1 MTGRLLA
8 GMLAGLGVMQLV
20 ASCSADGTH
29 GLEAVD
35 PSLITFNAVAAKNAS
50 RGDVTTTATI
60 RDFAVTAYANSKI
73 LMDHVT
79 VSRDGAKW
87 TYSPAAYWPDVSVN
101 FYAVSPADMVDSPDI
116 TGAGTGTASIDGYNN
131 PGNVDLLYAVN
142 YGEIQTG
149 SPVVINFR
157 HALSKVDVLLSSANS
172 EIIVKVRNVK
182 IGNVCRQGS
191 FFYPHQTTAAD
202 NVVSGYWHSQTL
214 MGDITLFSSDEE
226 LVLTPDAADVSEKE
240 QGNDID
246 FFIPQELGALS
257 YDAADK
263 VFTGAYIA
271 VDCEILDKATGGR
284 LFPGAHTP
292 DYILVPGTD
301 CGRIMYPASG
311 KSVTEWKIGYSYV
324 YNITIDNPAVLFEGI
339 EFGVTVDE
347 FADGNASET
356 PAM

>member
-20 ASCSADGTH
+20 ASCSADGIH
-29 GLEAVD
+29 GLEVVD
-35 PSLITFNAVAAKNAS
+35 QSLITFNAVAAKNAS
-50 RGDVTTTATI
+50 RGDVTTTVTI
-60 RDFAVTAYANSKI
+60 RDFVVTAYANGKI

-79 VSRDGAKW
+79 VSRDGAQW
-87 TYSPAAYWPDVSVN
+87 TYSPAAYWPDVPVN

-116 TGAGTGTASIDGYNN
+116 TGAGTGTASIEGYNN

-157 HALSKVDVLLSSANS
+157 HALSKVDVMLSSANS
-172 EIIVKVRNVK
+172 EIVVKVKNVK
-182 IGNVCRQGS
+182 IGNVCSQGS
-191 FFYPHQTTAAD
+191 FYYPRQTTAAD
-202 NVVSGYWHSQTL
+202 NAVSGYWHSQTL
-214 MGDITLFSSDEE
+214 IGDVTLLSSDEG
-226 LVLTPDAADVSEKE
+226 LVLTPDVADVSENE
-240 QGNDID
+240 QGKDID

-257 YDAADK
+257 YDASDK

-271 VDCEILDKATGGR
+271 VDCEIFDKATGGK
-284 LFPGAHTP
+284 LFPGTHTP

-324 YNITIDNPAVLFEGI
+324 YDIKIDNPAVLFDGI

-347 FADGNASET
+347 FADGNASES
-356 PAM
+356 PSM